1 MNGLSPLKDAY
12 EREGYVVVRELLD
25 SRTVALL
32 AEKVIEQLRKH
43 RITDGFTE
51 IGQPRFKAP
60 EQPDPDFLRFVDV
73 MRSELTE
80 ALFQAPKVIEVMKLL
95 LDTDEVFVH
104 PIKWVRGLAPLDS
117 SMHSSPGV
125 HQDFPE
131 LQGSGQQITLWAPLF
146 NVDERSGSLP
156 VYNKKPGE
164 TLLPLELALNPSGWQ
179 VCPDVLGAK
188 NVFALGPGDV
198 LLFNTFTP
206 HGGATNTG
214 EGWRCS
220 IEARFQ
226 PLAEP
231 LALSNFAKPLLMQD
245 WQTFYEGWRTWGFYW
260 RDRHPPIIPF
270 DPSWEHWRDLTAIG
284 EAVKG
289 NRNAVAALEIAA
301 GFGMSEPIKS
311 CAQGLL
317 ESFECSD
324 DQ

>member
-1 MNGLSPLKDAY
+1 MNRLSPLRDAY
-12 EREGYVVVRELLD
+12 EREGYVVVRKLLD
-25 SRTVALL
+25 NETLTVL
-32 AEKVIEQLRKH
+32 AEKVMQQLLHH
-43 RITDGFTE
+43 RIADGFTHR
-51 IGQPRFKAP
+51 GQPRFTEPA
-60 EQPDPDFLRFVDV
+60 QPDADLLKFVDV

-80 ALFQAPKVIEVMKLL
+80 VLFQAPAVIEVMKVL

-104 PIKWVRGLAPLDS
+104 PVKWVRGLAPLDS
-117 SMHSSPGV
+117 SLHCSPGV

-131 LQGSGQQITLWAPLF
+131 LQGSDRQITLWAPFF
-146 NVDERSGSLP
+146 NVDESSGSLP

-179 VCPDVLGAK
+179 VCPQVLGTK
-188 NVFALGPGDV
+188 NVFELQPGDV

-231 LALSNFAKPLLMQD
+231 LALSNFAKPLLTQD
-245 WQTFYEGWRTWGFYW
+245 WQTFYAGWHTWGFYW
-260 RDRHPPIIPF
+260 KDRHPPLTPF
-270 DPSWEHWRDLTAIG
+270 DPSWEQWRDLTAIG

-289 NRNAVAALEIAA
+289 NNNAVAALEIAA
-301 GFGMSEPIKS
+301 KFGVSEPIRS
-311 CAQGLL
+311 CAQRLL
-317 ESFECSD
+317 ESFECSY